1 MDSLLATYASSD
13 EEEEEEEVHEQ
24 PEKVDHPPQLSSKFS
39 QNSPSSSIFSS
50 LPPPKS
56 VSSLFSSLP
65 PPKSHPPNPPQTL
78 TNLSSSKPN
87 NQQQQQQLEDWKLVS
102 SNLSGPAK
110 PSSLFSSLPEPKSS
124 SIFSSLPPPKSLNAD
139 PLPISNIS
147 ASSSE
152 PNRKKVIQFKIPIN
166 PSLMKSRGS
175 DDDDDDDEKE
185 REGKKSVDSLTQ
197 TPSVKSFLSSI
208 PAPRNSSALGALPT
222 ASGSSRRSILEANVP
237 ASSSD
242 GFEIKDEVGA
252 NPNVQNYV
260 SQWVDRSSSAS
271 VGDAAGSAEYAVG
284 DDGGGGNTSGWVSS
298 SANYENYDSYAGYG
312 NHAYYRQYE
321 SNWGD
326 GSTAM
331 APSDVSGMSESIVK
345 MPGKRGRNEIP
356 QEIVEVNQDE
366 LIKNRPR
373 EDQVKLTGIAFG
385 PSYQPVST
393 KGKPTKL
400 HKRKHQIGS
409 LYFDMRQKEM
419 ELAERRSKGFLTKA
433 ETQANYSANYSFKP
447 VNDTYM
453 DSLYV
458 FYPMVVV
465 ILAEHQSDI
474 VYLYEEGNTA

>member
-13 EEEEEEEVHEQ
+13 EEEEEVHEQ

-39 QNSPSSSIFSS
+39 QNSPSTSIFSS

-87 NQQQQQQLEDWKLVS
+87 NQQQQQQQQLEDSKLVS
-102 SNLSGPAK
+102 SKFSGPAK

-175 DDDDDDDEKE
+175 DDDDDDDDEKE

-260 SQWVDRSSSAS
+260 SQWVDRSSSGS

-312 NHAYYRQYE
+312 NHAYYGQYE

-433 ETQANYSANYSFKP
+433 ETQAKY
-447 VNDTYM
+447 
-453 DSLYV
+453 
-458 FYPMVVV
+458 
-465 ILAEHQSDI
+465 
-474 VYLYEEGNTA
+474 GW